1 MEMPRSEN
9 CVAFLHIT
17 NLSLHTSDR
26 SPRCG
31 NPLNQG
37 RMPVF
42 ALIDGQDNAADK
54 LQQEILLFQVIDRF
68 GTVLVKLRQFVGG

>member
-1 MEMPRSEN
+1 
-9 CVAFLHIT
+9 
-17 NLSLHTSDR
+17 
-26 SPRCG
+26 
-31 NPLNQG
+31 
-37 RMPVF
+37 MPVF